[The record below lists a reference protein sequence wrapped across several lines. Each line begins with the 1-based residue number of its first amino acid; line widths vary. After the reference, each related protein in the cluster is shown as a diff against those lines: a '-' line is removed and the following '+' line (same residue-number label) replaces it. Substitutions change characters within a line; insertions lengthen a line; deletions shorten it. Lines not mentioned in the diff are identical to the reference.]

1 MYCWKCGK
9 ENGNGSNR
17 CITCGADLLHP
28 GGEESL
34 QDQGKI
40 ETVHRFA
47 LRRRKG
53 SRGKEEAS
61 TESGRDEA
69 AKPHRKRKTW
79 LIIILLFVFLVVS
92 FGISLILHPYYW
104 SAVLEKLYPTPDS
117 HYGTLTPT
125 PGPGEWKPTPSPIPA
140 DWELVTFGR
149 YEQDNISVNGPDAI
163 EWIVLN
169 RQGSKALLLSR
180 YALDCQPYN
189 TRNRKVTWETCT
201 LRKWLNE
208 TFLNEA
214 FSPEE
219 QEKILT
225 VTVSADKARYSAD
238 PGNATQDRI
247 FLLSCA
253 EANQFFASDPERICA
268 PTAYALAQGLSV
280 WGWNDNGCEWLLRT
294 PTETRRETMFVGSD
308 GYIFSFSGY
317 SVKDADHGIRPAL
330 WVDLG

>member
-9 ENGNGSNR
+9 ENEDGSVRCVACGSN
-17 CITCGADLLHP
+17 LLHP
-28 GGEESL
+28 GGEEIP
-34 QDQGKI
+34 QDQEGK
-40 ETVHRFA
+40 EPAHRFSL
-47 LRRRKG
+47 LRRKKPEGKG
-53 SRGKEEAS
+53 ENSA
-61 TESGRDEA
+61 ESGQDKTSE
-69 AKPHRKRKTW
+69 PHRKRKTW
-79 LIIILLFVFLVVS
+79 LIVILLVVFLVIS
-92 FGISLILHPYYW
+92 FGLSLILHPYYW
-104 SAVLEKLYPTPDS
+104 SRILDELFPTPDAY
-117 HYGTLTPT
+117 YGTLTPT
-125 PGPGEWKPTPSPIPA
+125 PGFGEKKPTPSPDPVE
-140 DWELVTFGR
+140 WEQVTFGR
-149 YEQDNISVNGPDAI
+149 YEQDNISVNGPDPI

-247 FLLSCA
+247 FLLSYA
-253 EANQFFASDPERICA
+253 DANQFFASDPERICT
-268 PTAYALAQGLSV
+268 PTAYALAQGIFD
-280 WGWNDNGCEWLLRT
+280 WGRDDPRCEWLLRT
-294 PTETRRETMFVGSD
+294 PAETLREVAFVGSD
-308 GYIFSFSGY
+308 GYILSFSGH
-317 SVKDADHGIRPAL
+317 SVKDAGLGVRPAL